1 MGPSFG
7 HLSHEAYGISL
18 LSLCCYDER
27 MKLMTKTIE
36 KEEAVD
42 DVDARPSSI
51 ELKEVKLLRGMFT
64 GWGPKISGS

>member
-1 MGPSFG
+1 
-7 HLSHEAYGISL
+7 
-18 LSLCCYDER
+18 

-42 DVDARPSSI
+42 NLDPRPSSI

>member
-1 MGPSFG
+1 
-7 HLSHEAYGISL
+7 
-18 LSLCCYDER
+18 

-36 KEEAVD
+36 KEEEVD
-42 DVDARPSSI
+42 KVDARPSSI

>member
-1 MGPSFG
+1 
-7 HLSHEAYGISL
+7 
-18 LSLCCYDER
+18 

-51 ELKEVKLLRGMFT
+51 ELKEVSLLRGAFT